1 MSAVFAAYP
10 LIFRN
15 KGCSKLSV
23 WGKVTTRPPDVSLLG
38 GLLDLAAN
46 AVKEQGGIG
55 GYRAGLL
62 AATEHQFKLVVRK
75 NVVILLELSGGTFDP
90 PVNA

>member
-46 AVKEQGGIG
+46 AVKQEGGM

-62 AATEHQFKLVVRK
+62 AATELQFKLVVRK
-75 NVVILLELSGGTFDP
+75 NVVSLLELSGGTFDP
-90 PVNA
+90 PVKA